1 MDRMSPLDAS
11 FLHLEDTDRTV
22 GMHIGSTAVFAG
34 PPPDQDTFAR
44 TVESRLPLVPRYRQ
58 RVETVPLGIGRPVWV
73 DDADFSLDY
82 HLRRTALP
90 APGGEAELQRL
101 VARLMS
107 QRLDRTKPL
116 WEMWIVE
123 GLADGQWAMVSKV
136 HHCMVDGISGV
147 ELLAVMMDLTEDP
160 PPLPSPPAA
169 DAGDEWTPETAPSR
183 TDLAFRTVGELA
195 TSHYEQVRVLGAMVR
210 RPRRLLEPAGE
221 VVAGLRSLA
230 GLARP
235 AASAITGPIG
245 PHRLVSWA
253 ETDLAA
259 IKQVRAGLGGT
270 VNDVVLT
277 AITGGFRALLLGR
290 GEDTTDQVVKTLV
303 PVSVRTTRDDG
314 AAAHDGTFDNKVSAM
329 FAELPVSLDDP
340 VEVLGV
346 IRRQLGDLKESKQ
359 AVAGEALTSLSGF
372 APPVLLGLG
381 MRVAARVVARTGN
394 IHTVT
399 TNVPGPQLPLYSH
412 GRLLLRAYPYVPIAA
427 PLRIGVAIFSYNGT
441 VTFGITGDRDVSSD
455 IASLAAGI
463 TRTIDRLL
471 RAAAK
476 ASKAK
481 RAAERAST

>member
-1 MDRMSPLDAS
+1 MSPLDAS
-11 FLHLEDTDRTV
+11 FLHIEDTDRTV

-34 PPPDQDTFAR
+34 PPPEQDTFAR

-73 DDADFSLDY
+73 DDADFTLDY

-90 APGGEAELQRL
+90 APGGEAELRRL

-147 ELLAVMMDLTEDP
+147 ELLAVMMDLSPDP
-160 PPLPSPPAA
+160 PDPADPA
-169 DAGDEWTPETAPSR
+169 DPDGAGAELVPWAPERAPSR
-183 TDLAFRTVGELA
+183 TDLALRTMGELA
-195 TSHYEQVRVLGAMVR
+195 TSHYEQLRVVGAMVR
-210 RPRRLLEPAGE
+210 QPRRLLEPAGE

-235 AASAITGPIG
+235 ASSALSGAIG
-245 PHRLVSWA
+245 PHREVAWA
-253 ETDLAA
+253 ETDLASV
-259 IKQVRAGLGGT
+259 KRVRAGLGGT

-277 AITGGFRALLLGR
+277 AITRGFRDLLLGR
-290 GEDTTDQVVKTLV
+290 GEDVTDRVVRTLV
-303 PVSVRTTRDDG
+303 PVSVRTTRAESG

-329 FAELPVSLDDP
+329 FAELPVSLADP

-381 MRVAARVVARTGN
+381 MRLAARVVSRTGN

-399 TNVPGPQLPLYSH
+399 TNVPGPQLPLYSC
-412 GRLLLRAYPYVPIAA
+412 GRLMLRAYPYVPIAA
-427 PLRIGVAIFSYNGT
+427 PLRIGVSIFSYNGT

-455 IASLAAGI
+455 IPTLATGI
-463 TRTIDRLL
+463 TTAIAEMLE
-471 RAAAK
+471 AAA
-476 ASKAK
+476 ASPV
-481 RAAERAST
+481 

>member
-11 FLHLEDTDRTV
+11 FLHIEDTDRTL
-22 GMHIGSTAVFAG
+22 GMHIGATAVFEG

-58 RVETVPLGIGRPVWV
+58 RVELVPLGLGRPVWV
-73 DDADFSLDY
+73 DDADFTLDY
-82 HLRRTALP
+82 HVRRTALP

-147 ELLAVMMDLTEDP
+147 ELLAVMMDLTAEP
-160 PPLPSPPAA
+160 PPLPDPAA
-169 DAGDEWTPETAPSR
+169 GDVAGWDPEPTPSR
-183 TDLAFRTVGELA
+183 ADLALRTVGELA
-195 TSHYEQVRVLGAMVR
+195 TSQYEQLRVVGSMVR
-210 RPRRLLEPAGE
+210 QPRRLLEPAGA
-221 VVAGLRSLA
+221 VMSGLRSLA

-235 AASAITGPIG
+235 AASTLSGPIG
-245 PHRLVSWA
+245 PHRVVAWA
-253 ETDLAA
+253 ETDLAP
-259 IKQVRAGLGGT
+259 IKEVRAAFGST

-277 AITGGFRALLLGR
+277 AVTRGFRELLLAR
-290 GEDTTDQVVKTLV
+290 GEDATDRVVRSLV
-303 PVSVRTTRDDG
+303 PVSVRTARADSG

-329 FAELPVSLDDP
+329 FAELPVSLADP
-340 VEVLGV
+340 VEVLEV

-399 TNVPGPQLPLYSH
+399 TNVPGPQLPLYSC

-441 VTFGITGDRDVSSD
+441 VTFGITGDHDVSSD
-455 IASLAAGI
+455 IATLATGI
-463 TRTIDRLL
+463 TQAITDLRT
-471 RAAAK
+471 AAA
-476 ASKAK
+476 A
-481 RAAERAST
+481 